1 MSLKALFL
9 GPKPEQKKGNCS
21 IRKTRCI
28 EEMLVR
34 EYEVAWEELRQMAP
48 GRRTTMQ
55 GALVECTK
63 AMRRLRRFLESGEI
77 PGDVAERIPDFGG
90 E

>member
-9 GPKPEQKKGNCS
+9 AAKPEQKKGNCW

-34 EYEVAWEELRQMAP
+34 EYEVARAELDRIKP
-48 GRRTTMQ
+48 GRRTSMQ
-55 GALVECTK
+55 DALVECTE

-77 PGDVAERIPDFGG
+77 PRDVADRILDFRG